1 MCVKKKKKN
10 ISSES
15 LFPLY
20 VSLCSNLT
28 GDEDYGEDDDDDN
41 EAQGGSGEDR
51 GDTFTLPLNVDSD
64 DKDAPPPPGHLC
76 APVGSARRDARR
88 GE

>member
-1 MCVKKKKKN
+1 MSEKEKK

-15 LFPLY
+15 SSPLY
-20 VSLCSNLT
+20 VSLCSTLP
-28 GDEDYGEDDDDDN
+28 GDEDCGEDDN
-41 EAQGGSGEDR
+41 EAQGGSGEDS

-64 DKDAPPPPGHLC
+64 GKDAPPPPGHPC
-76 APVGSARRDARR
+76 APVGSVRRDARR

>member
-1 MCVKKKKKN
+1 MSERKKTT

-15 LFPLY
+15 SFPLY
-20 VSLCSNLT
+20 VSFCSNVT
-28 GDEDYGEDDDDDN
+28 GDEDYGDDDDN